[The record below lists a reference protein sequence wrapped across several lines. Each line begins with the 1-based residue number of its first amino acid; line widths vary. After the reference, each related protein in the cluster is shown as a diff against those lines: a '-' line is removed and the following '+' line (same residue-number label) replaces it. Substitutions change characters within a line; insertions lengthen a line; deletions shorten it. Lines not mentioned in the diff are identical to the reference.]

1 MADTGIEKY
10 VRAAQID
17 VPKDLFEAELDLLLL
32 EDAHRA
38 QYNSFFT
45 GEFKILSPEEKK
57 EAYEELKKI
66 AYWNVKTELAIK
78 QVIETE
84 DFKVT
89 PEDLAEAALGI
100 SQRQGVTLEQ
110 IRDFFGEELSA
121 LRRDILVKK
130 AEDFMRSHWE

>member
-17 VPKDLFEAELDLLLL
+17 VPQDLFEAELDLLLI
-32 EDAHRA
+32 EHAHRA
-38 QYNSFFT
+38 QYGSFFT
-45 GEFKILSPEEKK
+45 GEFKILSPEEKT